1 MNSKIKYIKK
11 NFDDVLIISTL
22 VKISLDNFDELSE
35 DETIILQAAKRAVPD
50 LHNKSTAEVGAYLQE
65 MDEDQL
71 LGLAN
76 NVKGILHEIQFV
88 EIENNDG
95 DEFTA
100 TLFADTNHPDTD
112 VLLTN
117 HITGE
122 ISEIQLKATDNSSY
136 VNDWINRH
144 EDGEILVTEELAQ
157 QMDLQSSG
165 QSNAELTADVN
176 EFVDKIV
183 ALDNDSDLWDYM
195 PALPAISIAIASYHL
210 FKLYKD
216 DEISFQ
222 TLKVK
227 FALLT
232 GKKLAKFSVI
242 AVLMMIPVVN
252 VIVGAG
258 LVFNLLYGVGTLAN
272 KYVPQQRL

>member
-11 NFDDVLIISTL
+11 KFDNVLIVSTL
-22 VKISLDNFDELSE
+22 AKISFDNFDQLNEK
-35 DETIILQAAKRAVPD
+35 ETLVLQATKRAIPD
-50 LHNKSTAEVGAYLQE
+50 LHDKSIEEVSAYLQE

-100 TLFADTNHPDTD
+100 SLFTDTNHPDTD
-112 VLLTN
+112 VILTN
-117 HITGE
+117 NITGE
-122 ISEIQLKATDNSSY
+122 ISEVQLKATDSSSY
-136 VNDWINRH
+136 VNDWINNH
-144 EDGEILVTEELAQ
+144 EDGEILVTEEIAEK
-157 QMDLQSSG
+157 MDLQSSG
-165 QSNAELTADVN
+165 QSNSELTTDVN
-176 EFVDKIV
+176 EFVEKLIE
-183 ALDNDSDLWDYM
+183 LDDDSSLWDYM
-195 PALPAISIAIASYHL
+195 PTLPAISIAIASFHL

-216 DEISFQ
+216 DKISFQ

-232 GKKLAKFSVI
+232 GKKIAKFSII
-242 AVLMMIPVVN
+242 AGLMMIPVVN

-258 LVFNLLYGVGTLAN
+258 LLFNLLYGVGTLAN
-272 KYVPQQRL
+272 KYVPQHRL

>member
-117 HITGE
+117 HKTGE

>member
-11 NFDDVLIISTL
+11 KFDNVLIVSTL
-22 VKISLDNFDELSE
+22 AKISFDNFDNLTEQ
-35 DETIILQAAKRAVPD
+35 ETIVLQATKRAIPD
-50 LHNKSTAEVGAYLQE
+50 LHDKSTEEVSAYLQE

-100 TLFADTNHPDTD
+100 SLFTDTNHPDTD
-112 VLLTN
+112 VILTN
-117 HITGE
+117 NITGE
-122 ISEIQLKATDNSSY
+122 ISEVQLKATDSSSY
-136 VNDWINRH
+136 VNDWINNH
-144 EDGEILVTEELAQ
+144 EDGEILVTEELAEK
-157 QMDLQSSG
+157 MDLQSSG
-165 QSNAELTADVN
+165 QSNSELTADVN
-176 EFVDKIV
+176 EFVEKLIE
-183 ALDNDSDLWDYM
+183 LDDDSNLWDYM
-195 PALPAISIAIASYHL
+195 PTLPAISIAIASFHL
-210 FKLYKD
+210 FRLYKD
-216 DEISFQ
+216 DKISFQ

-232 GKKLAKFSVI
+232 GKKIAKFSII
-242 AVLMMIPVVN
+242 AGLMMIPVVN

-258 LVFNLLYGVGTLAN
+258 LLFNLLYGVGTLAN
-272 KYVPQQRL
+272 KYVPQQRI

>member
-112 VLLTN
+112 ILLTN